1 MEIMKGRDMSDNKFQ
16 ISVSILTADFCELGA
31 LVDEIE
37 KSDIEMLHF
46 DVMDGMFVQ
55 NISFGIPVLK
65 SVRKRTNKILD
76 VHLMIEQPERYIEAF
91 AEAGADIITVH
102 AESCK
107 HLHRVLQMI
116 KKAGKK
122 AGVALNPAT
131 DLKVLDWVYDDLDMV
146 LLMSVNPGFG
156 GQSYIDVID
165 KKLKE
170 LKARTAQ
177 YDHNIDI
184 EVDGGVNE
192 KTLDRVVSNGA
203 NVIVMGSALLNGE
216 PLEDRVKQLR
226 P

>member
-1 MEIMKGRDMSDNKFQ
+1 MSEKKFQ
-16 ISVSILTADFCELGA
+16 ISVSILTADFCELGS
-31 LVDEIE
+31 LIDEIE

-65 SVRKRTNKILD
+65 SVRRRTNKILD
-76 VHLMIEQPERYIEAF
+76 VHLMIEQPEKYIDAF
-91 AEAGADIITVH
+91 ADAGADIITVH

-116 KKAGKK
+116 KKTGKK
-122 AGVALNPAT
+122 VGVALNPAT
-131 DLKVLDWVYDDLDMV
+131 NLEVLDWIYDDVDMV
-146 LLMSVNPGFG
+146 LLMTVNPGFG
-156 GQSYIDVID
+156 GQSYIEAMDD
-165 KKLKE
+165 KIKE
-170 LKARTAQ
+170 LKERTAQ
-177 YDHNIDI
+177 YDNNIDI

-203 NVIVMGSALLNGE
+203 NIIVMGSALLNGE

>member
-1 MEIMKGRDMSDNKFQ
+1 MCEKKFQ
-16 ISVSILTADFCELGA
+16 ISVSILTADFCELGS

-37 KSDIEMLHF
+37 MSDIEMLHF

-76 VHLMIEQPERYIEAF
+76 VHLMIEQPEKYIEAF
-91 AEAGADIITVH
+91 ADAGADIITVH

-116 KKAGKK
+116 KKTGKK

-131 DLKVLDWVYDDLDMV
+131 DLKVLDWIYDDVDMI
-146 LLMSVNPGFG
+146 LLMTVNPGFG
-156 GQSYIDVID
+156 GQSYIDAMDD
-165 KKLKE
+165 KIRELKE
-170 LKARTAQ
+170 RTAKCS
-177 YDHNIDI
+177 HAIDI

-192 KTLDRVVSNGA
+192 NTLDRVVSNGA

-216 PLEDRVKQLR
+216 PLDDRVKQLR